1 MADAPQDQIAPLLNP
16 EGWELLASLGPYRE
30 DEAFRL
36 NASLRKA
43 GHSPELVS
51 AVLTQSR
58 LRTKAEAKFGEFARQ
73 MIFTQ
78 AGLEQATR
86 LTVAAR
92 HAQRFAEAGVQHVAD
107 LGCGLGAD
115 AMALASLDITVT
127 AVEMDETTAACA
139 TMNLIPFRNATV
151 VHSDATTVALDGI
164 DGVWLDPARRTTSTS
179 GTKRIWD
186 PEDFSPPLS
195 FVESLAGAGLAVGVK
210 MGPGM
215 PHDSVPKN
223 CEAQWVS
230 VGGDVT
236 EVALWFNAVR
246 RPGIRR
252 AALLLG
258 PAGAAELSSPEDFDG
273 GPAAPVG
280 PVEGYLYEPDGA
292 VIRAGLVADVALQL
306 GGHLVDEHI
315 AYICAPE
322 LRDTPFARAYKVLD
336 VMPYNVKALKA
347 WVKDQGIGVLDIKKR
362 GTSVTPEELRKQLL
376 PGGRVRVRKRPPWSS
391 PGSARSGWPFRWSR
405 SRAPVLPGSGGYW
418 ARMKSSAAWT
428 CSSLG
433 RIPVYSTN
441 CSSAWMVATSAPVI
455 TVLPAARAALT
466 SGVSAGSATT
476 SNTTFAASTAS
487 RGKDRES
494 ASGPPAI
501 PTGVTLMI
509 MSAPATDESTS
520 ARQAKPYSPASA
532 LPASSLRA
540 ITVTSRNPASR
551 SAAAVALAMPPAP
564 FSRTE

>member
-1 MADAPQDQIAPLLNP
+1 MTDAPQDQIAPILTP

-36 NASLRKA
+36 TAALRKA

-73 MIFTQ
+73 MIFTK

-92 HAQRFAEAGVQHVAD
+92 HAQRFAEAGIGHVAD

-115 AMALASLDITVT
+115 AMALASLDLVVT

-151 VHSDATTVALDGI
+151 VHADATSVPLEGV

-195 FVESLAGAGLAVGVK
+195 FVESLAGSGRAVGVK

-215 PHDSVPKN
+215 PHDSVPAG

-246 RPGIRR
+246 RPGVRR
-252 AALLLG
+252 AALVLG
-258 PAGAAELSSPEDFDG
+258 PAGCGRTHQRRGLRRPARRRPW
-273 GPAAPVG
+273 GP
-280 PVEGYLYEPDGA
+280 
-292 VIRAGLVADVALQL
+292 
-306 GGHLVDEHI
+306 
-315 AYICAPE
+315 
-322 LRDTPFARAYKVLD
+322 
-336 VMPYNVKALKA
+336 
-347 WVKDQGIGVLDIKKR
+347 WR
-362 GTSVTPEELRKQLL
+362 GTCT
-376 PGGRVRVRKRPPWSS
+376 S
-391 PGSARSGWPFRWSR
+391 PT
-405 SRAPVLPGSGGYW
+405 AP
-418 ARMKSSAAWT
+418 SSAPGWWPTSPSSWAGTSWT
-428 CSSLG
+428 
-433 RIPVYSTN
+433 ST
-441 CSSAWMVATSAPVI
+441 SPTSAPR
-455 TVLPAARAALT
+455 TC
-466 SGVSAGSATT
+466 ATPR
-476 SNTTFAASTAS
+476 SP
-487 RGKDRES
+487 
-494 ASGPPAI
+494 GP
-501 PTGVTLMI
+501 T
-509 MSAPATDESTS
+509 
-520 ARQAKPYSPASA
+520 
-532 LPASSLRA
+532 
-540 ITVTSRNPASR
+540 R
-551 SAAAVALAMPPAP
+551 SW
-564 FSRTE
+564 R

>member
-1 MADAPQDQIAPLLNP
+1 MTDAPQEHIAPILTP

-36 NASLRKA
+36 TAALRKA

-73 MIFTQ
+73 MIFTK

-92 HAQRFAEAGVQHVAD
+92 HAQRFAEAGIGHVAD

-115 AMALASLDITVT
+115 TMALASLDLTVT
-127 AVEMDETTAACA
+127 AVEMDEATAACA

-151 VHSDATTVALDGI
+151 VHADAAAVPLDGI
-164 DGVWLDPARRTTSTS
+164 DGVWLDPARRSTSTS

-195 FVESLAGAGLAVGVK
+195 FVESLAASGRAVGVK

-215 PHDSVPKN
+215 PHDSVPAD

-236 EVALWFNAVR
+236 EVTLWFNAVR
-246 RPGIRR
+246 RPGVRR

-258 PAGAAELSSPEDFDG
+258 AQGAAELTSGEDFG
-273 GPAAPVG
+273 AGPTAPVG

-306 GGHLVDEHI
+306 GGHLLDEHI

-322 LRDTPFARAYKVLD
+322 LVDTPFAKAYRVLE
-336 VMPYNVKALKA
+336 VMPFNVKALKS

-362 GTSVTPEELRKQLL
+362 GTAVTPEELRKQLL
-376 PGGRVRVRKRPPWSS
+376 PGGKP
-391 PGSARSGWPFRWSR
+391 
-405 SRAPVLPGSGGYW
+405 
-418 ARMKSSAAWT
+418 
-428 CSSLG
+428 
-433 RIPVYSTN
+433 
-441 CSSAWMVATSAPVI
+441 
-455 TVLPAARAALT
+455 
-466 SGVSAGSATT
+466 AGSKAKSKKTATLVLT
-476 SNTTFAASTAS
+476 
-487 RGKDRES
+487 RIGEDRV
-494 ASGPPAI
+494 AI
-501 PTGVTLMI
+501 SVEPV
-509 MSAPATDESTS
+509 
-520 ARQAKPYSPASA
+520 
-532 LPASSLRA
+532 
-540 ITVTSRNPASR
+540 
-551 SAAAVALAMPPAP
+551 
-564 FSRTE
+564 

>member
-1 MADAPQDQIAPLLNP
+1 MTDAPQEHIAPILTP

-30 DEAFRL
+30 DDAFRL
-36 NASLRKA
+36 TAELRKA

-92 HAQRFAEAGVQHVAD
+92 HAQRFVEAGVGHVAD

-115 AMALASLDITVT
+115 AMALASMDLVVT

-151 VHSDATTVALDGI
+151 VHSDAMSVSLEGV

-195 FVESLAGAGLAVGVK
+195 FVESLAGSGRAVGVK

-215 PHDSVPKN
+215 PHNSVPAG

-230 VGGDVT
+230 VAGDVT

-246 RPGIRR
+246 RPGVRR
-252 AALLLG
+252 AALVLG
-258 PAGAAELSSPEDFDG
+258 ALGAAELTSGEDFDG

-292 VIRAGLVADVALQL
+292 VIRAGLVADVAVQL

-322 LRDTPFARAYKVLD
+322 LHDTPFAKAYKVLD
-336 VMPYNVKALKA
+336 VMPFNVKALKS

-362 GTSVTPEELRKQLL
+362 GMPVTPEELRKQLL
-376 PGGRVRVRKRPPWSS
+376 PGG
-391 PGSARSGWPFRWSR
+391 SAKHKG
-405 SRAPVLPGSGGYW
+405 
-418 ARMKSSAAWT
+418 KK
-428 CSSLG
+428 
-433 RIPVYSTN
+433 
-441 CSSAWMVATSAPVI
+441 
-455 TVLPAARAALT
+455 
-466 SGVSAGSATT
+466 SATLVLT
-476 SNTTFAASTAS
+476 
-487 RGKDRES
+487 RIGEDRV
-494 ASGPPAI
+494 AI
-501 PTGVTLMI
+501 SVEPV
-509 MSAPATDESTS
+509 
-520 ARQAKPYSPASA
+520 
-532 LPASSLRA
+532 
-540 ITVTSRNPASR
+540 
-551 SAAAVALAMPPAP
+551 
-564 FSRTE
+564 

>member
-1 MADAPQDQIAPLLNP
+1 MADATQDLIAPLLTS

-43 GHSPELVS
+43 GHSPRLVS

-92 HAQRFAEAGVQHVAD
+92 HAERFVTAGIAHVAD

-115 AMALASLDITVT
+115 SMAMASMDIKVT

-139 TMNLIPFRNATV
+139 TMNLIPFPHASV
-151 VHSDATTVALDGI
+151 VHSDAMTVPLDGV

-179 GTKRIWD
+179 GTRRLWD
-186 PEDFSPPLS
+186 PEEFSPPLS
-195 FVESLAGAGLAVGVK
+195 FVESLAESGRAVGVK

-215 PHDSVPKN
+215 PHDSVPAG

-236 EVALWFNAVR
+236 EVALWFNAVS
-246 RPGIRR
+246 RPGVRR

-258 PAGAAELSSPEDFDG
+258 PQGAAEITSAEDFDG
-273 GPAAPVG
+273 GPAAPLG

-306 GGHLVDEHI
+306 GGHLLDEHI

-322 LRDTPFARAYKVLD
+322 LVDTPFARAYKVLE
-336 VMPYNVKALKA
+336 VMPFNVKALKA
-347 WVKDQGIGVLDIKKR
+347 WVRTNGVGVLDIKKR
-362 GTSVTPEELRKQLL
+362 GTSVTPEELRKQLF
-376 PGGRVRVRKRPPWSS
+376 PGGK
-391 PGSARSGWPFRWSR
+391 
-405 SRAPVLPGSGGYW
+405 SGG
-418 ARMKSSAAWT
+418 K
-428 CSSLG
+428 
-433 RIPVYSTN
+433 
-441 CSSAWMVATSAPVI
+441 
-455 TVLPAARAALT
+455 
-466 SGVSAGSATT
+466 SAGKKTATLVLT
-476 SNTTFAASTAS
+476 
-487 RGKDRES
+487 RIGEDR
-494 ASGPPAI
+494 
-501 PTGVTLMI
+501 V
-509 MSAPATDESTS
+509 
-520 ARQAKPYSPASA
+520 
-532 LPASSLRA
+532 
-540 ITVTSRNPASR
+540 
-551 SAAAVALAMPPAP
+551 AVSVEPV
-564 FSRTE
+564 

>member
-1 MADAPQDQIAPLLNP
+1 MTDAPQEHIAPILTP

-36 NASLRKA
+36 TAALRKA
-43 GHSPELVS
+43 GHSPEMVS

-73 MIFTQ
+73 MIFTK

-92 HAQRFAEAGVQHVAD
+92 HAQRFAEAGIGHVAD

-115 AMALASLDITVT
+115 AMALASLDLVVT
-127 AVEMDETTAACA
+127 AVEMDEATAACA

-151 VHSDATTVALDGI
+151 VHADATSLSLEGV

-195 FVESLAGAGLAVGVK
+195 FVETLAGSGRAVGVK

-215 PHDSVPKN
+215 PHDSVPAD

-246 RPGIRR
+246 RPGVRR
-252 AALLLG
+252 AALVLG
-258 PAGAAELSSPEDFDG
+258 PQGAAELTSGENFDG
-273 GPAAPVG
+273 GPVAPVG

-306 GGHLVDEHI
+306 GGHLLDEHI
-315 AYICAPE
+315 AYICAPD
-322 LRDTPFARAYKVLD
+322 LQDTPFARAYKVLE
-336 VMPYNVKALKA
+336 VMPFNVKALKS
-347 WVKDQGIGVLDIKKR
+347 WVKDEGIGVLDIKKR
-362 GTSVTPEELRKQLL
+362 GTAVTPEELRKQLL
-376 PGGRVRVRKRPPWSS
+376 PGGKP
-391 PGSARSGWPFRWSR
+391 
-405 SRAPVLPGSGGYW
+405 
-418 ARMKSSAAWT
+418 
-428 CSSLG
+428 
-433 RIPVYSTN
+433 
-441 CSSAWMVATSAPVI
+441 
-455 TVLPAARAALT
+455 
-466 SGVSAGSATT
+466 AGSKAKSKKTATLVLT
-476 SNTTFAASTAS
+476 
-487 RGKDRES
+487 RIGEDRV
-494 ASGPPAI
+494 AI
-501 PTGVTLMI
+501 SVEPV
-509 MSAPATDESTS
+509 
-520 ARQAKPYSPASA
+520 
-532 LPASSLRA
+532 
-540 ITVTSRNPASR
+540 
-551 SAAAVALAMPPAP
+551 
-564 FSRTE
+564 

>member
-1 MADAPQDQIAPLLNP
+1 MTDAPQEHIAPILTP

-36 NASLRKA
+36 TASLRKA

-73 MIFTQ
+73 MIFTK

-92 HAQRFAEAGVQHVAD
+92 HAQRFAEAGIGHVAD

-115 AMALASLDITVT
+115 SMALASLDLVVT
-127 AVEMDETTAACA
+127 AVEMDEATAACA

-151 VHSDATTVALDGI
+151 VHSDATSVSLEGV

-195 FVESLAGAGLAVGVK
+195 FVESLAGSGRAVGVK

-215 PHDSVPKN
+215 PHDSVPAG

-246 RPGIRR
+246 RPGVRR
-252 AALLLG
+252 AALVLG
-258 PAGAAELSSPEDFDG
+258 PLGSAELTSGEDFG
-273 GPAAPVG
+273 AGPVAPVG

-322 LRDTPFARAYKVLD
+322 LHDTPFAKAYRVLE
-336 VMPYNVKALKA
+336 VMPFNVKALKA

-362 GTSVTPEELRKQLL
+362 GMAVTPEELRKQLL
-376 PGGRVRVRKRPPWSS
+376 PGGSAKHKDKKAATLVLTRIGEDRVAVSVE
-391 PGSARSGWPFRWSR
+391 
-405 SRAPVLPGSGGYW
+405 PV
-418 ARMKSSAAWT
+418 
-428 CSSLG
+428 
-433 RIPVYSTN
+433 
-441 CSSAWMVATSAPVI
+441 
-455 TVLPAARAALT
+455 
-466 SGVSAGSATT
+466 
-476 SNTTFAASTAS
+476 
-487 RGKDRES
+487 
-494 ASGPPAI
+494 
-501 PTGVTLMI
+501 
-509 MSAPATDESTS
+509 
-520 ARQAKPYSPASA
+520 
-532 LPASSLRA
+532 
-540 ITVTSRNPASR
+540 
-551 SAAAVALAMPPAP
+551 
-564 FSRTE
+564 

>member
-1 MADAPQDQIAPLLNP
+1 MTDAPQEHIAPILTP

-30 DEAFRL
+30 DDAFRL
-36 NASLRKA
+36 TAELRKA

-92 HAQRFAEAGVQHVAD
+92 HAQRFVEAGVGHVAD

-115 AMALASLDITVT
+115 AMALASMDLVVT

-139 TMNLIPFRNATV
+139 TMNLIPFRNASV
-151 VHSDATTVALDGI
+151 VHSDATSVSLEGV

-195 FVESLAGAGLAVGVK
+195 FVESLAGSGRAVGVK

-215 PHDSVPKN
+215 PHDSVPAG

-230 VGGDVT
+230 VAGDVT

-246 RPGIRR
+246 RPGVRR
-252 AALLLG
+252 AALVLG
-258 PAGAAELSSPEDFDG
+258 ALGAAELTSGEDFDG
-273 GPAAPVG
+273 GPAAPLG

-322 LRDTPFARAYKVLD
+322 LHNTPFAKAYKVLE
-336 VMPYNVKALKA
+336 VMPFNVKALKS

-362 GTSVTPEELRKQLL
+362 GMAVTPEELRKQLL
-376 PGGRVRVRKRPPWSS
+376 PGGKPA
-391 PGSARSGWPFRWSR
+391 GAKG
-405 SRAPVLPGSGGYW
+405 
-418 ARMKSSAAWT
+418 KSKK
-428 CSSLG
+428 
-433 RIPVYSTN
+433 
-441 CSSAWMVATSAPVI
+441 
-455 TVLPAARAALT
+455 
-466 SGVSAGSATT
+466 SATLVLT
-476 SNTTFAASTAS
+476 
-487 RGKDRES
+487 RIGEDR
-494 ASGPPAI
+494 
-501 PTGVTLMI
+501 V
-509 MSAPATDESTS
+509 
-520 ARQAKPYSPASA
+520 
-532 LPASSLRA
+532 
-540 ITVTSRNPASR
+540 
-551 SAAAVALAMPPAP
+551 AVSVEPVELQ
-564 FSRTE
+564 